1 MVREDKST
9 WKANY
14 FIKLTTLLD
23 EYPKCFIVGA
33 DNVGSKQMQ
42 EIRIALRGKAIVL
55 MGKNTMMRKA
65 IRGHLEKNPDLE
77 RLLPFIKMNV
87 GFVFTKE
94 DLIEVR
100 DMLLA
105 NKVRAPAKAGV
116 TIDSDIHYT
125 ETIGQHTGVE
135 QGAEKLRR
143 YVADAYTHQ
152 RCYIIEMMGAE
163 GGFHALESCVGAGAH
178 YAALTET
185 LPEKELIRVAEA
197 ISTRR
202 STVIAVSEGYAR
214 ELRKSWKAQAKT
226 WSNFIPFVSTSSRPG
241 HKDLVSASSFLK
253 WQLLKTGRLDPRK
266 KVVCEPFSRD
276 IRGAAPNNLDT
287 FLSQQMAAKVV
298 EMDQS
303 GINRVMP
310 AVLSGKV
317 SYIPFDRIRT
327 YNGVKAEV
335 LALADHL

>member
-105 NKVRAPAKAGV
+105 NKVRAPAKAGALAPLDV
-116 TIDSDIHYT
+116 VVPAQNTGMGPEKTSFFQALQIPTKITKGTIEITGDVHLITAGDKVGMSEATLLNMLKISPFTYGLVVQKVYDSGSVFDPEILDIT
-125 ETIGQHTGVE
+125 DDDLKAKFMSGVA
-135 QGAEKLRR
+135 Q
-143 YVADAYTHQ
+143 V
-152 RCYIIEMMGAE
+152 
-163 GGFHALESCVGAGAH
+163 
-178 YAALTET
+178 AALS
-185 LPEKELIRVAEA
+185 LA
-197 ISTRR
+197 ISYPT
-202 STVIAVSEGYAR
+202 IASVPHSVVNGMKNLLAVAAVTDITFKEA
-214 ELRKSWKAQAKT
+214 EMLKE
-226 WSNFIPFVSTSSRPG
+226 
-241 HKDLVSASSFLK
+241 FLA
-253 WQLLKTGRLDPRK
+253 DPSK
-266 KVVCEPFSRD
+266 F
-276 IRGAAPNNLDT
+276 AAPAAAA
-287 FLSQQMAAKVV
+287 AAKAP
-298 EMDQS
+298 EPESEEEDDDM
-303 GINRVMP
+303 GFG
-310 AVLSGKV
+310 L
-317 SYIPFDRIRT
+317 FD
-327 YNGVKAEV
+327 
-335 LALADHL
+335 

>member
-105 NKVRAPAKAGV
+105 NKVRAPAKAGALAPLDV
-116 TIDSDIHYT
+116 VVPAQNTGMGPEKTSFFQALQIPTKITKGTIEITGDVHLITAGDKVGMSEATLLNMLKISPFTYGLVVQKVYDSGSVFDPEILDIT
-125 ETIGQHTGVE
+125 DDDLKAKFMSGVA
-135 QGAEKLRR
+135 Q
-143 YVADAYTHQ
+143 V
-152 RCYIIEMMGAE
+152 
-163 GGFHALESCVGAGAH
+163 
-178 YAALTET
+178 AALS
-185 LPEKELIRVAEA
+185 LA
-197 ISTRR
+197 ISYPT
-202 STVIAVSEGYAR
+202 IASVPHSVVNGMKNLLAVAAVTDITFKEA
-214 ELRKSWKAQAKT
+214 EMLKE
-226 WSNFIPFVSTSSRPG
+226 
-241 HKDLVSASSFLK
+241 FLA
-253 WQLLKTGRLDPRK
+253 DPSK
-266 KVVCEPFSRD
+266 FAAA
-276 IRGAAPNNLDT
+276 AAPAAAAAAPAAAA
-287 FLSQQMAAKVV
+287 AAKAP
-298 EMDQS
+298 EPESEEEDDDMGFGLLD
-303 GINRVMP
+303 
-310 AVLSGKV
+310 
-317 SYIPFDRIRT
+317 
-327 YNGVKAEV
+327 
-335 LALADHL
+335 